1 MYNVVL
7 IGCGLMGERHLHDI
21 YTMDN
26 VCVYGVCDL
35 DIEKARLTA
44 RKYNAKSYSDSYIEY
59 MQDENTDIIICATYP
74 SSHLTFLKECAKYG
88 KHLLCEKPITATEEE
103 AREFVSIVKS
113 SSIKVQ
119 IGYILRFNESYK
131 KIAQMIAD
139 GAIGHPIVLRM
150 NQNHH
155 VMDWKKYGAILKDS
169 TPVVDCGV
177 HYVDVCRWFTGSEVK
192 EIDGIASRIGDETPE
207 DSFNYGLMTI
217 RMEDGSVAYY
227 EAGWANTISAD
238 NRKEFFGPKGR
249 ITLTEAGRR
258 FTCQEEGDLIEYY
271 KYPEKEYVTINCDC
285 QRRPTGAELK
295 HLIKMIEEDVPAI
308 PEIDDV
314 YKGFMCVMSADKK
327 MKEKL
332 YNK

>member
-7 IGCGLMGERHLHDI
+7 IGCGLMGERHLADI

-26 VCVYGVCDL
+26 VCVYGVVDL
-35 DIEKARLTA
+35 DIEKARLIA
-44 RKYNAKSYSDSYIEY
+44 KKYNAKSYSDSYIQY
-59 MQDENTDIIICATYP
+59 MEDENTDIVICATYP
-74 SSHLTFLKECAKYG
+74 ASHLKFLKECAKYG
-88 KHLLCEKPITATEEE
+88 KHLLCEKPITSTLEE
-103 AREFVSIVKS
+103 AEEFVSIVKNS
-113 SSIKVQ
+113 PIKVQ

-131 KIAQMIAD
+131 KIAEMIAND
-139 GAIGHPIVLRM
+139 AIGHPIVLRM

-155 VMDWKKYGAILKDS
+155 VMDWKKYASILKDS

-177 HYVDVCRWFTGSEVK
+177 HYVDVCRWFTGSEVS

-227 EAGWANTISAD
+227 EAGWANTISAE
-238 NRKEFFGPKGR
+238 NLKEFFGPKGR
-249 ITLTEAGRR
+249 ITLTEANHRHS
-258 FTCQEEGDLIEYY
+258 CQEEGDLIEYY
-271 KYPEKEYVTINCDC
+271 KYPEKEYITINCDC
-285 QRRPTGAELK
+285 KRRPTGAELS

-308 PEIDDV
+308 PPIDDV
-314 YKGFMCVMSADKK
+314 FKGFKCVMQADRK

-332 YNK
+332 YK